1 MPLIIISKGYPHVFT
16 KGLEN
21 NEGVWE
27 LVKMGPDRID
37 ALCEVGNIGVGHAVT
52 SLAILLD
59 KRIDIEVPRAQVIS
73 IKELVQRFGDPEEL
87 VCCVCFNLEGDF
99 DGQIVF
105 VFDFNS
111 TLRLVEVLF
120 SMAPGTLTSIDDMGE
135 SAVREIGNVL
145 TGSFITAV
153 AEFTGLKISQGLPMY
168 AFDMLGAVLT
178 SVFISYGKALDNVLT
193 IDTEFKHE
201 TETIKG
207 QFVLFTEQSGIN
219 RLFESLGV

>member
-1 MPLIIISKGYPHVFT
+1 M
-16 KGLEN
+16 
-21 NEGVWE
+21 
-27 LVKMGPDRID
+27 KMGPDRID

-52 SLAILLD
+52 SLAMLLD
-59 KRIDIEVPRAQVIS
+59 KRIDIKVPRAQVIS
-73 IKELVQRFGDPEEL
+73 IRELVQRYGDPEEL
-87 VCCVCFNLEGDF
+87 VCCVCLNLEGDF

-105 VFDFNS
+105 VFDMNS

-120 SMAPGTLTSIDDMGE
+120 NMDSGTLTSIDDMGE

-153 AEFTGLKISQGLPMY
+153 GDFTGLKISQGLPMY

-178 SVFISYGKALDNVLT
+178 SVFIAYGKALDNVLT
-193 IDTEFKHE
+193 IDAEFNHD

-207 QFVLFTEQSGIN
+207 QFVLFTEQRGID